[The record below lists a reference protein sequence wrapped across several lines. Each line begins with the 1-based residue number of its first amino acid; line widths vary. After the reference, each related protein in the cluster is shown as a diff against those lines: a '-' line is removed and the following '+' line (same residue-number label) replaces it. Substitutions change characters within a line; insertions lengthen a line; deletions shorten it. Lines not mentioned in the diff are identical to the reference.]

1 MKVLKQ
7 IKKGREEQ
15 QMSTRHFLILTMTE
29 DVPVLMKIKI
39 LN

>member
-7 IKKGREEQ
+7 IKKGPKEQ
-15 QMSTRHFLILTMTE
+15 QMSTLHFLTLTMTE